1 MLKIRWRAIFLR
13 ILEIRPLFAP
23 KVVAACCML
32 HNLCQATNYI
42 LEEDHTEDGDEA
54 NIDEDLDQNGN
65 NIQARLTA
73 QLSAP
78 A

>member
-1 MLKIRWRAIFLR
+1 MR